1 MPVDRRRRIAVCAL
15 AALAVLSAEG
25 VAGAQV
31 TSPAPTTPTVIAP
44 AGAAQ
49 PPLVQ
54 IDVQV
59 QSARIQAML
68 VDAWA
73 DATATWS
80 SLLGARIFQSDV
92 PQINFVP
99 AVRAS
104 HCYGLYLSAGPVYCS
119 GNTTVFVSV
128 ANMQD
133 LSKRIPGLGDAGL
146 AFLVAHELG
155 HHVQKLTGRFRTLSA
170 LVRATPYHQRELALR
185 FELEADCLAGVWA
198 SKSPKFAASE
208 GSRAAMIAS
217 LEAIG
222 DDRIQAAAGGKADPS
237 AYTHGTAAQRVRWF
251 KEGLDRG
258 TADAC
263 DVLSANMF

>member
-1 MPVDRRRRIAVCAL
+1 MPVYRRRGMAVCAA
-15 AALAVLSAEG
+15 AALTVASAAAAC
-25 VAGAQV
+25 AGSDAEA
-31 TSPAPTTPTVIAP
+31 TPADLPGSTAP
-44 AGAAQ
+44 RI
-49 PPLVQ
+49 Q

-59 QSARIQAML
+59 QGARIKAML
-68 VDAWA
+68 SDAWA

-80 SLLGARIFQSDV
+80 NLLGERIFQSDV
-92 PQINFVP
+92 PQLNFVP

-104 HCYGLYLSAGPVYCS
+104 HCYGLYISAGPVYCS

-128 ANMQD
+128 TNMED
-133 LSKRIPGLGDAGL
+133 LARRLPGVGDAGL

-155 HHVQKLTGRFRTLSA
+155 HHVQKINGRFRTLAA

-208 GSRAAMIAS
+208 GARAAMIAS
-217 LEAIG
+217 LDAIG
-222 DDRIQAAAGGKADPS
+222 DDRIQTATGGKVDPS
-237 AYTHGTAAQRVRWF
+237 AYTHGTSAQRVRWF

-258 TADAC
+258 NAEAC